1 MVPVWEDGCRKPG
14 GASPL
19 DYLRRFDMH
28 NVLFEDDVRLE
39 GVIVSDQP
47 SLLVG
52 ATSPVSLVVS
62 QRWLV
67 AADPDDPPPTAAEIA
82 TFMNDLGFESI
93 PDSFFGWFS
102 EAMSLVVLDAKPDN
116 FIKTAA
122 GILPFDVILLRLDSP
137 SGSDFP

>member
-1 MVPVWEDGCRKPG
+1 
-14 GASPL
+14 
-19 DYLRRFDMH
+19 
-28 NVLFEDDVRLE
+28 
-39 GVIVSDQP
+39 
-47 SLLVG
+47 
-52 ATSPVSLVVS
+52 
-62 QRWLV
+62 
-67 AADPDDPPPTAAEIA
+67 
-82 TFMNDLGFESI
+82 MNDLGFESI